1 MSAHRTRKK
10 EEPRTDK
17 DDDHLLM
24 RKQQIVFFLT
34 APRSQQTERSYSQDV
49 QTGTLASCGQQD
61 QTAQHILDR
70 HTLQQALRR

>member
-24 RKQQIVFFLT
+24 RNNKLSSSLLHRGHNRPNDPIVRTFKLARSPRVVNKTKPHNISLT
-34 APRSQQTERSYSQDV
+34 D
-49 QTGTLASCGQQD
+49 
-61 QTAQHILDR
+61 ILYNKR
-70 HTLQQALRR
+70 